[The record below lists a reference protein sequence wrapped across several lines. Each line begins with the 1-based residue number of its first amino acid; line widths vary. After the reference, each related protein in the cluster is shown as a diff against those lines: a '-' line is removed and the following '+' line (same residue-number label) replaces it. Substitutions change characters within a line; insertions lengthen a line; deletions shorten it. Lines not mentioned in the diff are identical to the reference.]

1 MANLPTAE
9 DVRNAA
15 SCLEGKAYKTP
26 LLESPLLNEKLG
38 CRLLIKAETLQRTG
52 SFKFRGA
59 YNKIYNIPEDKKKN
73 GIVAF
78 SSGNHAQ
85 GVAAVAKIFG
95 IATQIIMPKDA
106 PAIKVANTRAY
117 GAQVLFYDRFKED
130 RSIIG
135 KKLVKENGAT
145 LVHPYDDSMIVA
157 GQGTVGLEVA
167 QQARAMDANLN
178 AFLAPCGGGGLISG
192 CALAI
197 ESESPETEIYSAE
210 PVGFEDTARSVA
222 AGERLLGKRDGK
234 SICDAL
240 LSPEPGKITYE
251 INARLLK
258 SGLTTSD
265 QTVIEAMKVAFNYFK
280 LVVEP
285 GGAAALAAVLSEQY
299 KAGGKTVVVVLS
311 GGNVDPEVY
320 RKALD
325 ED

>member
-1 MANLPTAE
+1 MANLPTAK
-9 DVRNAA
+9 DVRRAA
-15 SCLEGKAYKTP
+15 LCLEGKAYKTP

-38 CRLLIKAETLQRTG
+38 CRLLIKPEMLQRTG

-59 YNKIYNIPEDKKKN
+59 YNKISNIPKDRGKN

-85 GVAAVAKIFG
+85 GVAAAAKIFG

-117 GAQVLFYDRFKED
+117 GAQVLLYDRLKED
-130 RSIIG
+130 RNIIG
-135 KKLVKENGAT
+135 EKLVKKSGAT
-145 LVHPYDDSMIVA
+145 LVHPYDDPMIVA

-167 QQARAMDANLN
+167 QQARAKKANLN

-192 CALAI
+192 CALAL
-197 ESESPETEIYSAE
+197 ETESPETEIYSAE
-210 PVGFEDTARSVA
+210 PFGFEDTARSVA
-222 AGERLLGKRDGK
+222 AGKRLLGKYDGS

-240 LSPEPGKITYE
+240 LSPEPGKITFR

-258 SGLTTSD
+258 YGLTISD
-265 QTVIEAMKVAFNYFK
+265 ETVLKAMKVAFKYFK

-285 GGAAALAAVLSEQY
+285 GGAAALAAVLSGEY
-299 KAGGKTVVVVLS
+299 KANGKTIAVVLS
-311 GGNVDPEVY
+311 GGNVDAELF

-325 ED
+325 DD

>member
-1 MANLPTAE
+1 MANLPTVE
-9 DVRNAA
+9 DVRRAA
-15 SCLEGKAYKTP
+15 SCLEGKAYRTP

-38 CRLLIKAETLQRTG
+38 CRLLVKPETLQRTG

-59 YNKIYNIPEDKKKN
+59 YNKIFHIPVNKRKN

-85 GVAAVAKIFG
+85 GVAAAAKIFG
-95 IATQIIMPKDA
+95 IETQIIMPKDA

-135 KKLVKENGAT
+135 EKLVNENGAT
-145 LVHPYDDSMIVA
+145 LVHPYDDPMIVA

-167 QQARAMDANLN
+167 RQAQAMDAILH

-192 CALAI
+192 CALAL
-197 ESESPETEIYSAE
+197 ETESPETEIYSAE
-210 PVGFEDTARSVA
+210 PVGFEDTALSVA
-222 AGERLLGKRDGK
+222 AGERLVGKRDRK

-240 LSPEPGKITYE
+240 LSPKPGKITYE

-258 SGLTTSD
+258 SGLTIND
-265 QTVIEAMKVAFNYFK
+265 ETVIKAMKVAFNYFK

-285 GGAAALAAVLSEQY
+285 GGAAALAAVLSEKY
-299 KAGGKTVVVVLS
+299 KANGKTVAVVLS
-311 GGNVDPEVY
+311 GGNVDAKVY

>member
-1 MANLPTAE
+1 MANLPTVE
-9 DVRNAA
+9 DVRRAA

-38 CRLLIKAETLQRTG
+38 CRLLVKPETLQRTG

-59 YNKIYNIPEDKKKN
+59 YNKIFHIPVNKRKN

-85 GVAAVAKIFG
+85 GVAAAAKIFG
-95 IATQIIMPKDA
+95 IETQIIMPKDA
-106 PAIKVANTRAY
+106 PAIKVANTRSY

-135 KKLVKENGAT
+135 EKLVKENGAT

-167 QQARAMDANLN
+167 RQAQAMDANLN

-192 CALAI
+192 CALAL
-197 ESESPETEIYSAE
+197 ETESPETEIYSAE
-210 PVGFEDTARSVA
+210 PVGFEDTALSVA
-222 AGERLLGKRDGK
+222 AGERLVGKRDRK

-240 LSPEPGKITYE
+240 LSPKPGKITYE

-258 SGLTTSD
+258 SGLTIND
-265 QTVIEAMKVAFNYFK
+265 ETVIKAMKVAFNYFK

-285 GGAAALAAVLSEQY
+285 GGAAALAAVLSEEY
-299 KAGGKTVVVVLS
+299 KANGKTVAVVLS
-311 GGNVDPEVY
+311 GGNVDAKVY

>member
-9 DVRNAA
+9 DVRSAA

-26 LLESPLLNEKLG
+26 LLESPLLNEKLD
-38 CRLLIKAETLQRTG
+38 CRLLVKAETLQRTG

-59 YNKIYNIPEDKKKN
+59 YNKISNIPEDKKKN

-85 GVAAVAKIFG
+85 GVAAAAKIFG
-95 IATQIIMPKDA
+95 IATQIFMPKDA

-130 RSIIG
+130 RNIIAE
-135 KKLVKENGAT
+135 KLVKENGAT
-145 LVHPYDDSMIVA
+145 LVHPYDDPMIVA

-167 QQARAMDANLN
+167 RQARAMDANLN

-192 CALAI
+192 CALALV
-197 ESESPETEIYSAE
+197 SESPDTEIYSAE
-210 PVGFEDTARSVA
+210 PVGFENTALSVA

-258 SGLTTSD
+258 SCLTISD

-285 GGAAALAAVLSEQY
+285 GGAAALAAVLSEKY
-299 KAGGKTVVVVLS
+299 KASGKTVAVVLS
-311 GGNVDPEVY
+311 GGNVDAEVY

>member
-1 MANLPTAE
+1 MANLPTVE
-9 DVRNAA
+9 DVRRAA

-38 CRLLIKAETLQRTG
+38 CRLLVKPETLQRTG

-59 YNKIYNIPEDKKKN
+59 YNKIFHIPVNKRKN

-85 GVAAVAKIFG
+85 GVAAAAKIFG
-95 IATQIIMPKDA
+95 IETQIIMPKDA
-106 PAIKVANTRAY
+106 PAIKVANTRSY

-135 KKLVKENGAT
+135 EKLVKENGAT

-167 QQARAMDANLN
+167 RQAQAMDANLN

-192 CALAI
+192 CALAL
-197 ESESPETEIYSAE
+197 ETESPETEIYSAE
-210 PVGFEDTARSVA
+210 PVGFEDTALSVA
-222 AGERLLGKRDGK
+222 AGERLVGKRDRK

-240 LSPEPGKITYE
+240 LSPKPGKITYE

-258 SGLTTSD
+258 SGLIIND
-265 QTVIEAMKVAFNYFK
+265 ETVIKAMKVAFNYFK

-285 GGAAALAAVLSEQY
+285 GGAAALAAVLSEKY
-299 KAGGKTVVVVLS
+299 KANGKTVAVVLS
-311 GGNVDPEVY
+311 GGNVDAKVY

>member
-1 MANLPTAE
+1 MDDLPTAD
-9 DVRNAA
+9 DVRSAA
-15 SCLEGKAYKTP
+15 SCLEGHAYKTP

-38 CRLLIKAETLQRTG
+38 CRLLVKPETLQRTG

-59 YNKIYNIPEDKKKN
+59 YNKISNIPRDHRNN

-78 SSGNHAQ
+78 SSGNHTQ
-85 GVAAVAKIFG
+85 GVAAAAKIFG

-106 PAIKVANTRAY
+106 PAIKVVNTQAY

-130 RSIIG
+130 RSAIG
-135 KKLVKENGAT
+135 EKLVKETGAT
-145 LVHPYDDSMIVA
+145 LVRPYDDLMIVA

-167 QQARAMDANLN
+167 GQARSMDANLN

-192 CALAI
+192 CALAL
-197 ESESPETEIYSAE
+197 EAESPDTEIYSAE
-210 PVGFEDTARSVA
+210 PIGFDDTARSVA
-222 AGERLLGKRDGK
+222 AGERLIGKHDGS

-240 LSPEPGKITYE
+240 LSPEPGKITFS

-258 SGLTTSD
+258 AGLTISD
-265 QTVIEAMKVAFNYFK
+265 EAVTKAMKVAFNYFK

-285 GGAAALAAVLSEQY
+285 GGAAALAAVLSGQF
-299 KAGGKTVVVVLS
+299 KADGKTVAVVLS
-311 GGNVDPEVY
+311 GGNVDAEVY

-325 ED
+325 KG

>member
-1 MANLPTAE
+1 MANLPTVE
-9 DVRNAA
+9 DVRRAA

-38 CRLLIKAETLQRTG
+38 CRLLVKPETLQRTG

-59 YNKIYNIPEDKKKN
+59 YNKIFHIPVDQRKN

-85 GVAAVAKIFG
+85 GVAAAAKIFG
-95 IATQIIMPKDA
+95 IETQIIMPKDA
-106 PAIKVANTRAY
+106 PAIKVANTRSY

-135 KKLVKENGAT
+135 EKLVKENGAT

-167 QQARAMDANLN
+167 RQAQAMDANLN

-192 CALAI
+192 CALAL
-197 ESESPETEIYSAE
+197 ETESPETEIYSAE
-210 PVGFEDTARSVA
+210 PVGFEDTALSVA
-222 AGERLLGKRDGK
+222 AGERLVGKRDRK

-240 LSPEPGKITYE
+240 LSPKPGKITYE

-258 SGLTTSD
+258 SGLTIND
-265 QTVIEAMKVAFNYFK
+265 ETVIKAMKVAFNYFK

-285 GGAAALAAVLSEQY
+285 GGAAALAAVLSEEY
-299 KAGGKTVVVVLS
+299 KANGKTVAVVLS
-311 GGNVDPEVY
+311 GGNVDAKVY

>member
-1 MANLPTAE
+1 MANLPTVE
-9 DVRNAA
+9 DVRRAA
-15 SCLEGKAYKTP
+15 SCLEGKAYRTP

-38 CRLLIKAETLQRTG
+38 CRLLVKPETLQRTG

-59 YNKIYNIPEDKKKN
+59 YNKIFHIPVNKRKN

-85 GVAAVAKIFG
+85 GVAAAAKIFG
-95 IATQIIMPKDA
+95 IETQIIMPKDA
-106 PAIKVANTRAY
+106 PAIKVANTRSY

-135 KKLVKENGAT
+135 EKLVKENGAT

-167 QQARAMDANLN
+167 RQAQAMDANLN

-192 CALAI
+192 CALAL
-197 ESESPETEIYSAE
+197 ETESPETEIYSAE
-210 PVGFEDTARSVA
+210 PVGFEDTALSVA
-222 AGERLLGKRDGK
+222 AGERLVGKRDRK

-240 LSPEPGKITYE
+240 LSPKPGKITYE

-258 SGLTTSD
+258 SGLTIND
-265 QTVIEAMKVAFNYFK
+265 ETVIKAMKVAFNYFK

-285 GGAAALAAVLSEQY
+285 GGAAALAAVLSEKY
-299 KAGGKTVVVVLS
+299 KANGKTVAVVLS
-311 GGNVDPEVY
+311 GGNVDAKVY

>member
-1 MANLPTAE
+1 MANLPTVE
-9 DVRNAA
+9 DVRRAA

-38 CRLLIKAETLQRTG
+38 CRLLVKPETLQRTG

-59 YNKIYNIPEDKKKN
+59 YNKISNIPVDQRKN

-85 GVAAVAKIFG
+85 GVAAAAKIFG
-95 IATQIIMPKDA
+95 IETQIIMPKDA
-106 PAIKVANTRAY
+106 PAIKVANTRSY

-135 KKLVKENGAT
+135 EKLVKENGAT

-167 QQARAMDANLN
+167 RQAQAMDANLN

-192 CALAI
+192 CALAL
-197 ESESPETEIYSAE
+197 ETESPETEIYSAE
-210 PVGFEDTARSVA
+210 PVGFEDTALSVA
-222 AGERLLGKRDGK
+222 AGERLVGKRDRK

-240 LSPEPGKITYE
+240 LSPKPGKITYE

-258 SGLTTSD
+258 SGLTIND
-265 QTVIEAMKVAFNYFK
+265 ETVIKAMKVAFNYFK

-285 GGAAALAAVLSEQY
+285 GGAAALAAVLSEEY
-299 KAGGKTVVVVLS
+299 KANGKTVAVVLS
-311 GGNVDPEVY
+311 GGNVDAKVY

>member
-1 MANLPTAE
+1 MANLPTVE
-9 DVRNAA
+9 DVRRAA

-38 CRLLIKAETLQRTG
+38 CRLLVKPETLQRTG

-59 YNKIYNIPEDKKKN
+59 YNKIFHIPVNKRKN

-85 GVAAVAKIFG
+85 GVAAAAKIFG
-95 IATQIIMPKDA
+95 IETQIIMPKDA
-106 PAIKVANTRAY
+106 PAIKVANTRSY

-135 KKLVKENGAT
+135 EKLVKENGAT

-167 QQARAMDANLN
+167 RQAQAMDANLN

-192 CALAI
+192 CALAL
-197 ESESPETEIYSAE
+197 ETESPETEIYSAE
-210 PVGFEDTARSVA
+210 PVGFEDTALSVA
-222 AGERLLGKRDGK
+222 AGERLVGKRDKK

-240 LSPEPGKITYE
+240 LSPKPGKITYE

-258 SGLTTSD
+258 SGLTIND
-265 QTVIEAMKVAFNYFK
+265 ETVIKAMKVAFNYFK

-285 GGAAALAAVLSEQY
+285 GGAAALAAVLSEKY
-299 KAGGKTVVVVLS
+299 KANGKTVAVVLS
-311 GGNVDPEVY
+311 GGNVDAKVY